1 LDRRFLSVK
10 SDLTP
15 RAGSGKPVVT
25 LIAHPSCSAICS
37 GVTIGSNRARTLPSL
52 PTRNLVKFQPISG
65 LPSGL
70 AFSDLSMLYK
80 SQAPSPFTSTLE
92 NSWKLQL
99 YLLFANSRISSSLP
113 GSCAPNWLQ
122 GKPRTFRSSRSFSNA
137 HRPVYCPVRP
147 HWLARFITSIA

>member
-1 LDRRFLSVK
+1 
-10 SDLTP
+10 
-15 RAGSGKPVVT
+15 
-25 LIAHPSCSAICS
+25 
-37 GVTIGSNRARTLPSL
+37 
-52 PTRNLVKFQPISG
+52 

-92 NSWKLQL
+92 NNWKLQL